1 MQDRFSELRRAFQFT
16 LLALSVLPVSAS
28 AGTGTG
34 TDAGAD
40 SADGFPQWLAEFEAE
55 AIARGISETTVRT
68 TLSGIEPIPEILER
82 DQSQPKK
89 PSDFCTYME
98 RRLTPTRIARGR
110 RMLREHAELLREITQ
125 TYGVPARYLIALW
138 GLETNYGDYMGE
150 YPVLAS
156 LATLAYDPRRGD
168 MFREQLFAAL
178 QIIDDGHQSAEG
190 FSGSWAGA
198 VGLVQFMPTTFLE
211 YAVDQDGDG
220 RKDLWTSLPDALA
233 SAANYLKR
241 SGWRSGE
248 SWGRQVSL
256 PPELERDKATLKRRK
271 PIATWEKLGVRRL
284 DGGPLPVAN
293 IRGRIVQPL
302 RGPGPAFLVYRNY
315 ETFLRWNQST
325 FFAISVG
332 TLADELTGTAE
343 VRLCGL

>member
-1 MQDRFSELRRAFQFT
+1 VQDGSRWLRRAFRWALVAFP
-16 LLALSVLPVSAS
+16 LLGAPALA
-28 AGTGTG
+28 T
-34 TDAGAD
+34 
-40 SADGFPQWLAEFEAE
+40 DGFSQWLAELEAE
-55 AIARGISETTVRT
+55 AIARGISDATVQSALRN
-68 TLSGIEPIPEILER
+68 LEPIPEVIER
-82 DQSQPKK
+82 DRGQPKK

-98 RRLTPTRIARGR
+98 RRLTPTRIARGQ
-110 RMLREHAELLREITQ
+110 RMLREHAPLLREINER
-125 TYGVPARYLIALW
+125 YGVPPRYLVALW
-138 GLETNYGDYMGE
+138 GLETNFGDYMGE

-156 LATLAYDPRRGD
+156 LATLAYDPRRGAL
-168 MFREQLFAAL
+168 FREQLFAAL
-178 QIIDDGHQSAEG
+178 QIIDEGHRPPEG
-190 FSGSWAGA
+190 FTGSWAGA

-256 PPELERDKATLKRRK
+256 PPQLERDKKTLKRRRS
-271 PIATWEKLGVRRL
+271 IGRWEKLGVRKL
-284 DGGPLPVAN
+284 DGAALPVADM
-293 IRGRIVQPL
+293 RGRIVQPL
-302 RGPGPAFLVYRNY
+302 RGPGPAFLVYHNY

-332 TLADELTGTAE
+332 TLADKLTGAATLD
-343 VRLCGL
+343 LCGL